1 MKPSSDYCHRFP
13 AEIINHAVWL
23 HHVFSLSRR
32 DVELILVQRGIVVF
46 YETVQ
51 RRCTKFAPGF
61 ADHLQLQRPRPR
73 DEWRIDGSPHPDP
86 GVQHYLWR
94 AVG

>member
-1 MKPSSDYCHRFP
+1 MVPAAIIQMARLVPSKPSSDYCHRFP

-32 DVELILVQRGIVVF
+32 DVELILVQRGIVVS

-51 RRCTKFAPGF
+51 RRCTKFAQVSLITCNSSGH
-61 ADHLQLQRPRPR
+61 DH
-73 DEWRIDGSPHPDP
+73 GTS
-86 GVQHYLWR
+86 G
-94 AVG
+94 A